1 MPTIGTSTG
10 SSTPSEPA
18 GIGPSTRTA
27 RTPAAASSRTTSGV
41 VGPVGSSAARSGD
54 AAVPRV
60 VEQRV
65 ERVPLGDRDD
75 LPARKRRD
83 GSRDD
88 SGRRDGAAERRLTGR
103 EDAQARAQEDVHR
116 RASTARV
123 GRRDAERPGRAAG
136 SGDAPEPGPAAP
148 SFPAGATTS
157 VSSASAPSDAVCSGA
172 SGKEANGSTT
182 PTSAI
187 RTASWASP
195 SPFGSTAASRP
206 ASTWSVRPYTD
217 TPPSESGCQPATRI
231 GRIDAPGATPWIP
244 AGPRTPTT
252 RPASSVPWRSGRP
265 GWVGFCSADASL
277 PGSTMSS
284 PGSSLPCRNG
294 CRVSTPVSSSA
305 TVMPEP
311 LNPGSSISGRRP
323 LPVANTSVSRIEPF
337 AGTAAG

>member
-41 VGPVGSSAARSGD
+41 VGPVGSSAAVPATRLYPASSNSGSSAFPSVTATTCRRGSAATGAVTTPVGGTAPPSGVSPD
-54 AAVPRV
+54 AKTRRP
-60 VEQRV
+60 
-65 ERVPLGDRDD
+65 ERRRTCTVGLRRRESAAATPSA
-75 LPARKRRD
+75 PAAPP
-83 GSRDD
+83 
-88 SGRRDGAAERRLTGR
+88 GAATL
-103 EDAQARAQEDVHR
+103 
-116 RASTARV
+116 
-123 GRRDAERPGRAAG
+123 PN
-136 SGDAPEPGPAAP
+136 PGPAAP

-157 VSSASAPSDAVCSGA
+157 VSRARAPSDAVCSGA

-244 AGPRTPTT
+244 AGPRTPAT

-265 GWVGFCSADASL
+265 G
-277 PGSTMSS
+277 
-284 PGSSLPCRNG
+284 
-294 CRVSTPVSSSA
+294 
-305 TVMPEP
+305 
-311 LNPGSSISGRRP
+311 
-323 LPVANTSVSRIEPF
+323 
-337 AGTAAG
+337 